1 MIVDHL
7 DSVAP
12 VIGTM
17 GSILWAQNGRYAKY
31 TAVFWFSSA
40 VTWLIFAV
48 YAKNISLAACQI
60 FNVCL
65 VLYGCRS
72 WLKATTHTLLKC
84 RPVSFEARILDQ
96 LALFVP
102 RLTYRSFLPQWR
114 RKRH

>member
-1 MIVDHL
+1 MIYEHL

-31 TAVFWFSSA
+31 TALFWLLSA
-40 VTWLIFAV
+40 VAWLIFAIH
-48 YAKNISLAACQI
+48 AKNVSLAACQV

-65 VLYGCRS
+65 VLYGCRN
-72 WLKATTHTLLKC
+72 WLKATTTHLLNC
-84 RPVSFEARILDQ
+84 RADSFEIRVLNQ

-102 RLTYRSFLPQWR
+102 RITYRSFMPQWR